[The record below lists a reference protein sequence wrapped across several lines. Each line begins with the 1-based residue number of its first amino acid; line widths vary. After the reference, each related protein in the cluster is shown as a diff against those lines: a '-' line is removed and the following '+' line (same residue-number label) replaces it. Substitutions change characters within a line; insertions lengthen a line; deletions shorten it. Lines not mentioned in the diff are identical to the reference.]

1 MRKSLSTP
9 NFASIPPPSPH
20 PPLHSQQPQQQ
31 SISIAGTASANV
43 ILSNL
48 AATVSVEDIK
58 STLKDVGGGVK
69 EVHIMSTQGGS
80 LQVKVAFR
88 KPEGARECVEKFN
101 GIRADGRIIKA
112 AFEKPVVPAAPK
124 NQEISFLNRQRDST
138 AGVARGGKRG
148 GGRRGGGRNPEPQYT
163 GLYSDQMLGN
173 EKR

>member
-9 NFASIPPPSPH
+9 NFASIQSSSPQ
-20 PPLHSQQPQQQ
+20 PPLQTQKPQQQ

-48 AATVSVEDIK
+48 APTVSVEDIK
-58 STLKDVGGGVK
+58 ATLKDVGGGVK
-69 EVHIMSTQGGS
+69 EVHIMSAQGGS
-80 LQVKVAFR
+80 LQVRVAFR
-88 KPEGARECVEKFN
+88 KPEGARECIEKFN

-112 AFEKPVVPAAPK
+112 VFEKPVVPAAPK

-148 GGRRGGGRNPEPQYT
+148 SGRDGGSRRNPEPQYT
-163 GLYSDQMLGN
+163 GLYSDQMLAN
-173 EKR
+173 EK